1 MSVHRGRYGRYV
13 HNILSLLDLVLVN
26 LLFWL
31 LCIANPEVS
40 EHYLRLKIL
49 LVNISYLPIPFWF
62 SRIRNHRAIHI
73 DRLLSGSIQAVGIHA
88 LFFISMLSFLG
99 DNDINAT
106 EWLEFYGMMIVC
118 LPTSWAISRMMLKWY
133 RNRGGNFSRVVIV
146 GTNNTAARLNEAM
159 LSDAGYGFKM
169 IGFFGPEPT
178 TALKGDYIGP
188 VDLLDEFVRTNSVD
202 EIYYTMSGEDECT
215 MHKVVKI
222 ADDNVVQFYYVP
234 PLSVYIGRRFQM
246 SNIGQVPLLSE
257 RRNPMNNP
265 VNKVVKRTFDLL
277 FSTVVLV
284 FSPIV
289 FVPVAIAI
297 KLSSP
302 GPVFFR
308 QERTGYR
315 GRSFKC
321 WKFRTM
327 KVNADSDRCQASKDD
342 PRKTKV
348 GDFLRR
354 TSIDELP
361 QFINVLKGDMS
372 VVGPRPHMLKHTAD
386 YSLLIDR
393 YMLRHVVKP
402 GITGWAQVNG
412 FRGQTDELWKMEKRV
427 AHDVWYVE
435 NWNFMLDIKIILRT
449 VINAVKGE
457 QNAF

>member
-1 MSVHRGRYGRYV
+1 MTAHRGRYGRYV
-13 HNILSLLDLVLVN
+13 HNVLSLLDLVLVN

-31 LCIANPEVS
+31 LCMTSPEVS

-49 LVNISYLPIPFWF
+49 LANISYLPIPFWF
-62 SRIRNHRAIHI
+62 SRIRNNRAIHI
-73 DRLLSGSIQAVGIHA
+73 DRIVSGSLQAVGIHA

-99 DNDINAT
+99 DNDISIA
-106 EWLEFYGMMIVC
+106 EWLEFYGMMAVC
-118 LPTSWAISRMMLKWY
+118 FPMSWAVSRLFLKWY

-146 GTNNTAARLNEAM
+146 GTNNTAARLNDAM

-169 IGFFGPEPT
+169 MGFFGPEPT
-178 TALKGDYIGP
+178 TALSGDYIGP
-188 VDLLDEFVRTNSVD
+188 VELLGDFVRDNSVD
-202 EIYYTMSGEDECT
+202 EIYYTMSGEDDEAL
-215 MHKVVKI
+215 HHVVRI
-222 ADDNVVQFYYVP
+222 ADDNVVSLFFVP
-234 PLSVYIGRRFQM
+234 QLSVYMGRRFLM
-246 SNIGQVPLLSE
+246 SNIGQIPLLSE
-257 RRNPMNNP
+257 RRNPMNNLF
-265 VNKVVKRTFDLL
+265 NKMLKRSFDVLFSSVVLL
-277 FSTVVLV
+277 FSPLV
-284 FSPIV
+284 FI
-289 FVPVAIAI
+289 PVAIAI

-327 KVNADSDRCQASKDD
+327 KVNADSDRFQASRND
-342 PRKTKV
+342 PRKTRV

-361 QFINVLKGDMS
+361 QFINVIKGDMS
-372 VVGPRPHMLKHTAD
+372 VVGPRPHMLKHTHD
-386 YSLLIDR
+386 YSALIDR

-412 FRGQTDELWKMEKRV
+412 FRGQTDELWKMEQRV

-435 NWNFMLDIKIILRT
+435 NWTFMLDMKIILRT
-449 VINAVKGE
+449 VINALQGE

>member
-26 LLFWL
+26 LLFGL
-31 LCIANPEVS
+31 LCLTNPEVT
-40 EHYLRLKIL
+40 EQYLRLKIL
-49 LVNISYLPIPFWF
+49 LVNISYLPIPLWF
-62 SRIRNHRAIHI
+62 SHIRNQRAIHI
-73 DRLLSGSIQAVGIHA
+73 DRLVSSSFQAVGIHA
-88 LFFISMLSFLG
+88 LFFISLLSFLG
-99 DNDINAT
+99 DNDINT
-106 EWLEFYGMMIVC
+106 MEWLEFYGMMAVC
-118 LPTSWAISRMMLKWY
+118 LPLSWAMSRILLKWY

-146 GTNNTAARLNEAM
+146 GTNNTAVRLNEAM
-159 LSDAGYGFKM
+159 RSDAGYGFKM
-169 IGFFGPEPT
+169 IGFFGPEPSIPL
-178 TALKGDYIGP
+178 AGEYIGT
-188 VDLLDEFVRTNSVD
+188 VDKLDEYVKANSVD
-202 EIYYTMSGEDECT
+202 EVYYTMTGEDDET
-215 MHKVVKI
+215 MHRVVKI

-234 PLSVYIGRRFQM
+234 QLSPYMGRRFQM

-257 RRNPMNNP
+257 RRNPMNRP
-265 VNKVVKRTFDLL
+265 FNKVLKRTFDLVFSSVVLL
-277 FSTVVLV
+277 FSPLV
-284 FSPIV
+284 FI
-289 FVPVAIAI
+289 PVAIAI

-315 GRSFKC
+315 GRSFQC
-321 WKFRTM
+321 LKFRTM
-327 KVNADSDRCQASKDD
+327 KVNADSDKCQASKDD

-402 GITGWAQVNG
+402 GITGWAQVSG
-412 FRGQTDELWKMEKRV
+412 YRGQTDELWKMEKRV
-427 AHDVWYVE
+427 AFDVWYVE
-435 NWNFMLDIKIILRT
+435 NWTFMLDMKIILRT
-449 VINAVKGE
+449 VINAVRGE